1 MMDNRLEQRNAV
13 KFCFLLGK
21 TAAETVIM
29 LRTAYK
35 DGAMSKTQIY
45 RMFARFKNGQLSL
58 GGQSCSGQT
67 DENTT
72 NIHELNLEYRRRAIA
87 ELNDLTDASWSSC
100 QRNLAEELEKKRV
113 AAKLACSGS
122 GVKKKFKRRRY
133 NVDKLTKIP
142 RNHGVLSQI
151 KWLKQFSTEEE
162 EANEKV
168 EMVDFEDSVHTSMLS
183 FICTPHNGK
192 QVIQDLEES
201 PCSSSWNGKSS
212 NRSRESESKQMS
224 AQRESN
230 ARGRKTR
237 LTSNGNGYDSSDEGS
252 FADLEE
258 NDVDE
263 SLIDED
269 EFHVKTEDGSLDYV
283 VKEEVEIDERLKEE
297 PGEIPAEYC
306 NGKEIK
312 EWHIEGCTIKQ
323 EIEEGLCMSEN

>member
-1 MMDNRLEQRNAV
+1 MSDGRPIQE
-13 KFCFLLGK
+13 FL
-21 TAAETVIM
+21 
-29 LRTAYK
+29 
-35 DGAMSKTQIY
+35 S
-45 RMFARFKNGQLSL
+45 
-58 GGQSCSGQT
+58 
-67 DENTT
+67 
-72 NIHELNLEYRRRAIA
+72 
-87 ELNDLTDASWSSC
+87 
-100 QRNLAEELEKKRV
+100 
-113 AAKLACSGS
+113 
-122 GVKKKFKRRRY
+122 
-133 NVDKLTKIP
+133 DKLTKIP